1 MVTFEKKSWIWLVVL
16 CLGWF
21 HINEPCLICVC
32 GRGWR
37 CCTRKSMDH
46 ASTWCQVVAN
56 WSWQS
61 SILYL
66 FCMLKKMIDT
76 CRDMKS
82 EYEYTFIFRCD
93 FSLLIYTSSLC
104 WSHTSH
110 NEPRSRRG
118 DNIYAAAKEHGCDVI
133 VTTSMANTHCLDV
146 AEKLDLLCF
155 ALKFC
160 NSVRRL
166 VFFFGRRKK
175 HHIKWDCLKGNEM
188 FFFEKDEGAWSF
200 WSFVLIRFCKRLLV
214 EGSKEQNFERF
225 CGWLILFFLSEASA
239 FLNNRRKG
247 VLWIKKFTTNGPLSK
262 LLEFLDTQV
271 FRSVGPVGDFLEN
284 CGTTIG
290 PPKVGILTPSPG
302 YGTQCSNSGISSHFE
317 EPVVRVRLSGG

>member
-1 MVTFEKKSWIWLVVL
+1 MFAPRSQWI
-16 CLGWF
+16 
-21 HINEPCLICVC
+21 
-32 GRGWR
+32 
-37 CCTRKSMDH
+37 H
-46 ASTWCQVVAN
+46 ASTLMPSCGKLNQ
-56 WSWQS
+56 QS
-61 SILYL
+61 SKN
-66 FCMLKKMIDT
+66 FFFFGMLKKMIDIWT
-76 CRDMKS
+76 ETWSQNMNIPSYQMWLQLADL
-82 EYEYTFIFRCD
+82 YF
-93 FSLLIYTSSLC
+93 YTSSLC

-110 NEPRSRRG
+110 NEPRFPSRWQYLRSG
-118 DNIYAAAKEHGCDVI
+118 KRAWLRRHRDDVHGQHALPRCGGKVGF
-133 VTTSMANTHCLDV
+133 VVLRTQVLQLGSSAGCL
-146 AEKLDLLCF
+146 F
-155 ALKFC
+155 
-160 NSVRRL
+160 
-166 VFFFGRRKK
+166 FFFGRRKK
-175 HHIKWDCLKGNEM
+175 HHSKWDCLKGSEM

-239 FLNNRRKG
+239 FLNNHRKG

-271 FRSVGPVGDFLEN
+271 FRSVGPVGDCLEN